1 MTPERFRSITS
12 GYAALRIAIV
22 GDFCLDRYLEID
34 PARCE
39 TSIETGLPVHNVI
52 RVRAQ
57 PGGAGTILNNLVALR
72 VGRIVPV
79 SFCGEDG
86 EGYELRRE
94 LARLP
99 GVELDHFVTSPLRRT
114 FTYCKPLI
122 VEPDRE
128 PVELNRLDSKNWTPT
143 PPSLAQ
149 RLADGLREIASEIDA
164 LIVLEQVD
172 QAETGVVTRAL
183 LDAIGTLA
191 AALPSLPILA
201 DSRRG
206 LAGWPG
212 LSFKMNASEL
222 AALLSG
228 EGEPARIFP
237 SEGEPPGEPG
247 TIQARREPRPPGGTP
262 IDLNQLKSAAS
273 ALARRNGRPVFV
285 TLAERGIIAAAP
297 DGTIEHVQA
306 VPVRGPIDIVGAGD
320 AVTANLATALPSGAS
335 LRESIELAAI
345 ASSVVI
351 HQLGTTGTATVS
363 DLAAW
368 VDGR

>member
-39 TSIETGLPVHNVI
+39 TSIETGLPVHNVV

-149 RLADGLREIASEIDA
+149 RLADGLREIASEIDS

-172 QAETGVVTRAL
+172 QAETGVVTLGL
-183 LDAIGTLA
+183 LDVIAKLA
-191 AALPSLPILA
+191 AAQPDLPILA

-212 LSFKMNASEL
+212 LSFKMNATEL
-222 AALLSG
+222 TTMFGCDLPVSPDEAKTRAL
-228 EGEPARIFP
+228 
-237 SEGEPPGEPG
+237 
-247 TIQARREPRPPGGTP
+247 T
-262 IDLNQLKSAAS
+262 
-273 ALARRNGRPVFV
+273 LARRNGRPVFV
-285 TLAERGIIAAAP
+285 TLAERGIVAAAP

-345 ASSVVI
+345 ASSVVV
-351 HQLGTTGTATVS
+351 HQLGTTGTATIS
-363 DLAAW
+363 DLTAW
-368 VDGR
+368 VDGIPPA